1 MEDIT
6 GLLVTVVRFLL
17 LLTVLIMVHEA
28 GHFFS
33 ARAFGVKVLEFGW
46 GFPPRLFGLYT
57 GRTRVML
64 QQDVNLINVDSLDQL
79 RPGTR
84 VRAHSLAMDDGTLV
98 ASLIETPGKDG
109 RFSTGLRPDSHERP
123 QFLTHEGKVR
133 EIDGDAL
140 VIADM
145 VYSVNILPIGG
156 FVRMAGENN
165 PNVPWSLAS
174 KGALTRFTVLAA
186 GSAMNVVLPV
196 VLFIFLFAAPQEQW
210 EGRVLINVV
219 APDSPA
225 ERAGL
230 QGGDIILEADG
241 HEVRNTQDL
250 KYRILLNLGEETE
263 FLVMRPER
271 LITGGIGF
279 GADAG
284 PVDATVRD
292 TEPFSVRLV
301 PRWAPPEG
309 EGNVGIQIRTIQG
322 QVVTRSG
329 NVLTAVP
336 NGFVRMWETV
346 VLLRNEVLGW
356 FIGSGGPQFAGPVG
370 IAEISD
376 EVAEAGW
383 RPLVVFAALLSINLA
398 IINLLPLPAL
408 DGGRIVFVA
417 LEWVRGGKRIPAH
430 HEGLVHAVGFALLI
444 GVIAVITYMDV
455 SRIIQG
461 NSITN

>member
-1 MEDIT
+1 MEDVL

-28 GHFFS
+28 GHFYS

-57 GRTRVML
+57 GRTRVL
-64 QQDVNLINVDSLDQL
+64 LHPGVRLINLQGMDNLH
-79 RPGTR
+79 PGMR
-84 VRAHSLAMDDGTLV
+84 VRLHSGVLDDGTLS
-98 ASLIETPGKDG
+98 AMIIEAPSEGG
-109 RFSTGLRPDSHERP
+109 RFLSTPLSDSST
-123 QFLTHEGKVR
+123 QDVLVHEGKLR
-133 EIDGDAL
+133 EINEDAL
-140 VIADM
+140 VVADM
-145 VYSVNILPIGG
+145 AYTVNLLPIGG
-156 FVRMAGENN
+156 FVKMAGENN

-174 KGALTRFTVLAA
+174 KGPLTRFTVLAA

-210 EGRVLINVV
+210 EGRVLINLV

-230 QGGDIILEADG
+230 QGGDIILEAGG
-241 HEVRNTQDL
+241 HEVYNTQTL

-271 LITGGIGF
+271 LVTGGIGF

-284 PVDATVRD
+284 PVDANFRD

-309 EGNVGIQIRTIQG
+309 EGNVGIQIRTIEG

-336 NGFVRMWETV
+336 YGFVRMWETV

-356 FIGSGGPQFAGPVG
+356 FIGSGGPQLAGPVG
-370 IAEISD
+370 IAEISN

-417 LEWVRGGKRIPAH
+417 LEWIRGGKRIPAER
-430 HEGLVHAVGFALLI
+430 EGLVHAVGFALLI
-444 GVIAVITYMDV
+444 GVIAVITYADV
-455 SRIIQG
+455 SRIVQG
-461 NSITN
+461 NSIAN